1 MLRIDCYISETCG
14 SEGALR
20 DNIRQ
25 ALELE
30 GRSAEVNMRRTDA
43 AEAARLGLHGSPS
56 VFINGSE
63 VQPSPDITG
72 FS

>member
-1 MLRIDCYISETCG
+1 MLEIDCYISETCG
-14 SEGALR
+14 SEEALR
-20 DNIRQ
+20 ENIRK

-30 GRSAEVNMRRTDA
+30 DRTAKVNIKKISM
-43 AEAARLGLHGSPS
+43 AEAGRLGLHGSPS